1 MKSFPGIG
9 GAALEASSMVSSVCG
24 RHSREEV
31 REGQEAP
38 PGRLLAQHLDQ
49 LEERGRRENAGE
61 GETGGL
67 REVSELEAFL
77 GRERASGLLERRV
90 GEGLGGRQ
98 ALGEDADERRRIRLA
113 ELFHAARIEVRRVV
127 AVNREGM
134 RELGERARARAV
146 QSDRQ
151 GEKLRVP
158 VRNAEWLQH
167 LDEPCRRNLLE
178 VLPVQPGELL
188 VVEARGRGSDALERE
203 ERDHL
208 GEGHPLSVLAGRPAQ
223 EREEVIERGRQVA
236 LRLELLHARR
246 AVALAQLLAVGAENH
261 PEVREDGQG
270 GAERAEQRHVLRRV
284 REVVGAADDV
294 GDPHRDVVHA
304 DREVVEGVAVRAY
317 EDEIVQRARRKLR
330 SPLHGVV
337 HDEGLVRHVETYDE
351 LLAGRGATVGLLLRN
366 RARSP
371 VVPERASRRRRALLH
386 RVELVGRLERA
397 IRLALREEAVRGLMV
412 KGASLALEE
421 RALVPVEAEPAHRM
435 EDLVRQLAAAPLD
448 VRVLD
453 AEDERAPAAA
463 REEPVVEGRPRPSD
477 VKGARRGRR
486 EAYAGSRHRAARIA
500 AALWGMMRGS

>member
-98 ALGEDADERRRIRLA
+98 ALGEDAA
-113 ELFHAARIEVRRVV
+113 E
-127 AVNREGM
+127 
-134 RELGERARARAV
+134 RAV

-158 VRNAEWLQH
+158 VRNTEWLQH

-178 VLPVQPGELL
+178 VQPVQPGELL

-223 EREEVIERGRQVA
+223 EREEVVERGRQVA

-246 AVALAQLLAVGAENH
+246 AVALAQL
-261 PEVREDGQG
+261 
-270 GAERAEQRHVLRRV
+270 
-284 REVVGAADDV
+284 
-294 GDPHRDVVHA
+294 
-304 DREVVEGVAVRAY
+304 
-317 EDEIVQRARRKLR
+317 
-330 SPLHGVV
+330 
-337 HDEGLVRHVETYDE
+337 
-351 LLAGRGATVGLLLRN
+351 
-366 RARSP
+366 
-371 VVPERASRRRRALLH
+371 
-386 RVELVGRLERA
+386 
-397 IRLALREEAVRGLMV
+397 
-412 KGASLALEE
+412 
-421 RALVPVEAEPAHRM
+421 
-435 EDLVRQLAAAPLD
+435 
-448 VRVLD
+448 
-453 AEDERAPAAA
+453 
-463 REEPVVEGRPRPSD
+463 
-477 VKGARRGRR
+477 
-486 EAYAGSRHRAARIA
+486 
-500 AALWGMMRGS
+500 